1 MENIVNQNAKL
12 KVYTSNDKFI
22 NCTPEMIHNILLLY
36 TKNLEAIVRTER
48 LVTVQLA
55 NYSSIKL
62 NDLNVMIYESLE
74 KLRYHDVAENYYR
87 LNL

>member
-22 NCTPEMIHNILLLY
+22 KCTPEMIHNILLLY

>member
-1 MENIVNQNAKL
+1 M
-12 KVYTSNDKFI
+12 
-22 NCTPEMIHNILLLY
+22 
-36 TKNLEAIVRTER
+36 RTER